1 MLLHFN
7 VISETHLISL
17 KALIS
22 ISLIS
27 IINFYFFNFSRSLEM
42 PLINCKFELKHRQS
56 IVFVYENDKGNADS
70 NIFTIKDT
78 KLNLSVFILVYN

>member
-1 MLLHFN
+1 MWLYFN

-27 IINFYFFNFSRSLEM
+27 VINFYFFNFSRSLEM

-78 KLNLSVFILVYN
+78 KLNLPVFILVYN

>member
-1 MLLHFN
+1 MWLYFN
-7 VISETHLISL
+7 IVSETHLISL

-27 IINFYFFNFSRSLEM
+27 SINFYFFNFSRSLEM

-56 IVFVYENDKGNADS
+56 IVFVYENDKDNADS
-70 NIFTIKDT
+70 NIFTIKDI
-78 KLNLSVFILVYN
+78 KLNLPVFTLVYS